1 MPNVY
6 DHFAA
11 GRDHKVVFAL
21 HGTVSLRSVEE
32 ADI

>member
-1 MPNVY
+1 MPTVY

-11 GRDHKVVFAL
+11 GRDHKVVFAR
-21 HGTVSLRSVEE
+21 HGTVTLRSFEE